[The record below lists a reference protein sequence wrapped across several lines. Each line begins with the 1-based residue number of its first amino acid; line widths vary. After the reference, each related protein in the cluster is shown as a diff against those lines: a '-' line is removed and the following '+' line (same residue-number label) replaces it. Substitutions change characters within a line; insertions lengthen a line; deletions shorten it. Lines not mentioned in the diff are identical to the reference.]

1 MKTVTVISGKGGTG
15 KTTVTAS
22 LARLVAESGRRVVLA
37 DADVDASNLGI
48 LLRPEPATPTPF
60 VGSEIA
66 VVDPDACTGC
76 GLCVDHCR
84 YGALEI
90 DEGGFLPVVRVDDIK
105 CEGCAVC
112 TLVCPKDAFS
122 MRDRVTGTWT
132 LTSCDTGPLVF
143 ARVGPGGENSGRLV
157 TRVRKVAAE
166 EAAAG
171 DAELVLIDGPPGT
184 GCPVISAVTGV
195 DRVVMVTEPTPSGIS
210 DLRRVLALTDHFG
223 VSSMVVINKAD
234 LNPEIRRSLEVE
246 LADRGIDLLGTIP
259 YDEAIP
265 RAQREG
271 KLPIDAATDA
281 GRALRSI
288 ADRFETLFLD
298 APSAREDGAEEVVG

>member
-1 MKTVTVISGKGGTG
+1 
-15 KTTVTAS
+15 
-22 LARLVAESGRRVVLA
+22 
-37 DADVDASNLGI
+37 
-48 LLRPEPATPTPF
+48 
-60 VGSEIA
+60 
-66 VVDPDACTGC
+66 
-76 GLCVDHCR
+76 
-84 YGALEI
+84 
-90 DEGGFLPVVRVDDIK
+90 
-105 CEGCAVC
+105 
-112 TLVCPKDAFS
+112 